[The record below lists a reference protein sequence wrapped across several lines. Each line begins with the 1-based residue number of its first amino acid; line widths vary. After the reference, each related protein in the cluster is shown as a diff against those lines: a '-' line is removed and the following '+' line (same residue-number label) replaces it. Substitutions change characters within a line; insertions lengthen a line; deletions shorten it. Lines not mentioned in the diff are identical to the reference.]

1 MNVESVVAEGSCD
14 NGLSDYMIFLM
25 DKPNFPE
32 KQTPSWGT
40 WEELLLACA
49 VHRFGTQSWD
59 AVATEL
65 RKRSSNLHLL
75 TPHACKRKFHDLR
88 RRFSQNDSAS
98 GKDDDTPPTPW
109 LDQLR
114 QRRLDEL
121 RRELQRYD
129 HSIVS
134 LQLKVERLT
143 EVREQSLRETEK
155 PVEKSDL
162 EKTGEEEI
170 EHKDAEPEDNSP
182 EKKGVS
188 GEVSEHDDR
197 SCNESNTTDPKH
209 EIPETEVADADK
221 GSGQTEPAGEEIEP
235 VEMLDN
241 PVVEDSCNG
250 SSDSVVK
257 ETAVVEAEKG
267 NSGELKESV
276 AESKGREE
284 EEGTKESPSN
294 SEVQSSASLSRKLG
308 QEPKPGGPGGPDRP
322 EEPSEPDQEDES
334 PAMKGVPVESQPL
347 VEFLGI
353 LRSHKFTSFFERR
366 LHSQE
371 TPIYKNMIRQ
381 HVDFELVQTRLEGGR
396 YEPCSRFLFFRDL
409 LLICNNAIVFFGK
422 KSPEYKAACELQLLV
437 SKEMVLQTPKQ
448 DPPPEEETPKPPA
461 LPLNQDP
468 ETSDSLLAKSKLSL
482 PLNACRKRS
491 SITARASTTSSSGPD
506 RKKDQITTS
515 FRDVKPA
522 ISWKQKEESSDEVEK
537 LHVTKKR
544 RKERLRSSSR
554 NNSSKNG
561 RSRGNTNNDRNSE
574 ANDGFSSRV
583 VTSNENSESKGE
595 TEKKSNT
602 NSSGKKRSAADFL
615 SRMKRSSTSKTGLS
629 AETSKTPDN
638 NSKGGRAEQR
648 KNGNGKGNA
657 QKDQGSRR
665 GSGGRQAAKEQGSP
679 TKRSVG
685 RPSKRAAAPATAGP
699 AKRTR
704 QRG

>member
-1 MNVESVVAEGSCD
+1 MNVQSVVAEGSCD

-40 WEELLLACA
+40 WDELLLACA

-75 TPHACKRKFHDLR
+75 NPQACKRKFHELR
-88 RRFSQNDSAS
+88 RRFSHNDAAS
-98 GKDDDTPPTPW
+98 DKDDDTPPIPW

-129 HSIVS
+129 HSVVS
-134 LQLKVERLT
+134 LQLKVERLK

-182 EKKGVS
+182 ERKGIS

-209 EIPETEVADADK
+209 EIPETEVDDADK
-221 GSGQTEPAGEEIEP
+221 GSGQAEPAGEEVEP
-235 VEMLDN
+235 VEKLDN

-250 SSDSVVK
+250 SSDSVMK
-257 ETAVVEAEKG
+257 EPAVVEAEKG
-267 NSGELKESV
+267 NSDELKESV

-284 EEGTKESPSN
+284 EEGTEESPSN
-294 SEVQSSASLSRKLG
+294 SEVQSSASLPRKLG
-308 QEPKPGGPGGPDRP
+308 QEPKSGGPGGPERP

-353 LRSHKFTSFFERR
+353 LRSHKFASFFERR

-371 TPIYKNMIRQ
+371 APIYKNMIRQ

-409 LLICNNAIVFFGK
+409 LLICNNAMVFFEK

-437 SKEMVLQTPKQ
+437 SKEMVLQAPKQ
-448 DPPPEEETPKPPA
+448 DPPPKEETPKPPA
-461 LPLNQDP
+461 PPSNQDP

-491 SITARASTTSSSGPD
+491 SITARASTSSSSGPD
-506 RKKDQITTS
+506 RKKEQITPS

-561 RSRGNTNNDRNSE
+561 RSRGNTNDRNSE
-574 ANDGFSSRV
+574 AIDGFSSRV
-583 VTSNENSESKGE
+583 VTSNENSESKAE

-602 NSSGKKRSAADFL
+602 NASVKKRSAADFL